1 MKFTSSL
8 KLKLIYVFR
17 INDTEHKG
25 CLKVGEATC
34 DNDNVFGLAPNSKAL
49 NESAK
54 KRINQYT
61 QTAGIAYDL
70 LYTELT
76 IYNSKHGLCSFN
88 DKEVHSV
95 LERSGIKKK
104 IFDTENKA
112 NEWFITDLETV
123 KQAISAVKAGRES
136 LSSAEISQDRNPI
149 VFRPEQREAI
159 EKTKKQF
166 KKGNQM
172 LWNAK
177 MRFGKTLSALQVV
190 KDMDFSRTLIL
201 THRPVVDSGW
211 FEDFG
216 KIFYDSRDFAY
227 GSKNNGDSHTSLETR
242 AKQGQC
248 KYVYFA
254 SMQDLRGSELVG
266 GNFDKNNEVFAT
278 AWDCIIVD
286 EAHEG
291 TQTELGKAVMQELT
305 KDKTKILR
313 LSGTPFNLLDDF
325 KEDEIYTWDYVMEQ
339 RAKASW
345 DELHFGDPNP
355 YASLPTMNIYTYDLG
370 RLLNEFVDEDVAFNF
385 REFFRVNDSGTF
397 VHDKDVSAF
406 LNLITKEDKES
417 CYPFANEEYCNIFR
431 HTLWMLPGVKEA
443 RAMSAMLQTHPVFQ
457 HFKVVNVA
465 GDGDEDEESKDALV
479 AVEEAIGKDP
489 DATRTITLSCGRLTT
504 GVSVKAWT
512 AVFMLSGSYNT
523 AASSYM
529 QTIFRVQTPATINGR
544 VKEQCYVFDFAPDR
558 TLKVIAETAKISSK
572 AGKTSGNDRKIMGEF
587 LNFCP
592 IISIE
597 GSKMNQ
603 FDVPK
608 MLEQL
613 KKVYVERVVRNGFE
627 DRSLYNDELMKL
639 NDLELQ
645 EFDDLKKIIGQT
657 KAMPKT
663 NQVDI
668 NNQGLTDEQYEE
680 LESLEKKSKKRGKEK
695 QPLTEEEKQ
704 RLEELK
710 KKKNNREAAI
720 SILRGISIRMP
731 LLIYGAE
738 LKDESQE
745 ITIDNFASLIDPQS
759 WEEFM
764 PKGVTKQK
772 FNSIK
777 KYYDPEIF
785 CAAGKRIRA
794 MARAADKLSVEER
807 IERITD
813 IFSTFRNPDKET
825 VLTPWRVVNMHLGD
839 CLGGYNFFE
848 KGYETILSEPRFIDK
863 GEVSANVFAEDSHI
877 LEINSKSGLY
887 PLYMAYSIYRTR
899 VKNSLFSV
907 SSIEDEQRIWDKVVA
922 ENIFVIC
929 KTPMAKS
936 ITKRTL
942 IGFRRAK
949 VNTRYFEDL
958 INQIKNKP
966 EHFIKQVDKFVSERT
981 GIKNMKFNAIVGNP
995 PYQEEGENTRKAP
1008 IYHLFYDVAFKLAP
1022 IVTLITPGRFLF
1034 KAGQTPMEWMEKMLS
1049 DTHFKVIRYFQ
1060 KSNIIFPNVDIKGG
1074 VAIGLRDVN
1083 REFGAIKFFSEFP
1096 ELVSILSKVS
1106 HHVSFVSGEFAEM
1119 VSSQGIYR
1127 FSEYALTNIPRIS
1140 QIQGKGT
1147 AAKITSNAF
1156 ENLPEIFVQSEQEC
1170 GNNGVRIMG
1179 RVKGSRQIRWINSQY
1194 LQTCEYLNYYNVF
1207 VPEANG
1213 TGAIGEVLS
1222 TPVIGVPVIGVPVI
1236 GHTDTFLSI
1245 GKFASAEE
1253 ASACLKY
1260 VKSKFA
1266 RCLLGTLK
1274 ATQHNPK
1281 DAWTNVPMQDFT
1293 SNSDID
1299 WSKSIPGIDMQL
1311 YAKYEL
1317 SDEEISF
1324 IESMIKPM

>member
-17 INDTEHKG
+17 INDAAHRG

-34 DNDNVFGLAPNSKAL
+34 DNDNVFGFAPNSKAL

-76 IYNSKHGLCSFN
+76 IYCNQNKELCSFN

-95 LERSGIKKK
+95 LERSGIRKK
-104 IFDTENKA
+104 IFDTEHKA
-112 NEWFITDLETV
+112 NEWFVTDLETV
-123 KQAISAVKAGRES
+123 KRAIAAVKEGRES
-136 LSSAEISQDRNPI
+136 LYSAEVSHGQTPI

-166 KKGNQM
+166 KKSNQM

-216 KIFYDSRDFAY
+216 KIFYDSPDFAY
-227 GSKNNGDSHTSLETR
+227 GSKNNGDSHASLEVR
-242 AKQGQC
+242 AKQGKC
-248 KYVYFA
+248 RYVYFA

-305 KDKTKILR
+305 KANTKILR

-339 RAKASW
+339 RAKTSW
-345 DELHFGDPNP
+345 DLTHFGDPNP

-370 RLLNEFVDEDVAFNF
+370 RLLHEFVDEDVAFNF
-385 REFFRVNDSGTF
+385 REFFRVNEAGNF
-397 VHDKDVSAF
+397 IHEKDVSAF
-406 LNLITKEDKES
+406 LNLLTEEDKDS
-417 CYPFANEEYCNIFR
+417 CYPFANEEYRNIFR

-443 RAMSAMLQTHPVFQ
+443 RAMSALLQSHPVFQ

-465 GDGDEDEESKDALV
+465 GNGDEDEESKDALA

-512 AVFMLSGSYNT
+512 GVFMLSGSYNT

-597 GSKMNQ
+597 GSKMSQ

-613 KKVYVERVVRNGFE
+613 KRVYVERVVRNGFE

-680 LESLEKKSKKRGKEK
+680 LEYLEKKSKKRGKDK
-695 QPLTEEEKQ
+695 QPLTEEEKK

-738 LKDESQE
+738 LSDESQD

-764 PKGVTKQK
+764 PKGVTRQK

-794 MARAADKLSVEER
+794 MASAADKLSVEER

-848 KGYETILSEPRFIDK
+848 KGYETTLSEPRFIDR
-863 GEVSANVFAEDSHI
+863 GEVTANVFAPDSRI

-942 IGFRRAK
+942 IGFRKAK

-966 EHFIKQVDKFVSERT
+966 ENFVAKVAKGKSYWKA
-981 GIKNMKFNAIVGNP
+981 IDNDNMKFSTIVGNP
-995 PYQEEGENTRKAP
+995 PYQVMDGGTDRGAIP
-1008 IYHLFYDVAFKLAP
+1008 VYHHFMNISKRIRPNYISMIMPARWYAG
-1022 IVTLITPGRFLF
+1022 GRGLDEFRSE
-1034 KAGQTPMEWMEKMLS
+1034 MIS
-1049 DTHFKVIRYFQ
+1049 DTHLSRLHDYELSKDL
-1060 KSNIIFPNVDIKGG
+1060 FPTVDIAGG
-1074 VAIGLRDVN
+1074 LCTFLWDSNYNGPCMVTN
-1083 REFGAIKFFSEFP
+1083 YNAIKDIKIKRYLNQFDTLIRSNAA
-1096 ELVSILSKVS
+1096 VSILEKIISISTSYLKDSVLSINPFGFRTYFRGKDNGDIKILTSKGWSKVDRT
-1106 HHVSFVSGEFAEM
+1106 EITK
-1119 VSSQGIYR
+1119 GI
-1127 FSEYALTNIPRIS
+1127 EYID
-1140 QIQGKGT
+1140 QY
-1147 AAKITSNAF
+1147 KI
-1156 ENLPEIFVQSEQEC
+1156 IV
-1170 GNNGVRIMG
+1170 G
-1179 RVKGSRQIRWINSQY
+1179 R
-1194 LQTCEYLNYYNVF
+1194 F
-1207 VPEANG
+1207 VPSNG
-1213 TGAIGEVLS
+1213 EMSVKPGDGYRVLTEPQILSPAEINTETYIDTAVFS
-1222 TPVIGVPVIGVPVI
+1222 T
-1236 GHTDTFLSI
+1236 L
-1245 GKFASAEE
+1245 EE
-1253 ASACLKY
+1253 ATNYKKY
-1260 VKSKFA
+1260 LLSKFA
-1266 RCLLGTLK
+1266 RFLLRQGITSV
-1274 ATQHNPK
+1274 
-1281 DAWTNVPMQDFT
+1281 NVTRECFAFVPQQDFT
-1293 SNSDID
+1293 SSSDID
-1299 WSKSIPGIDMQL
+1299 WNNSIAKIDLQL
-1311 YAKYEL
+1311 YSKYHL
-1317 SDEEISF
+1317 TNEEISF

>member
-17 INDTEHKG
+17 INDAAHRG

-34 DNDNVFGLAPNSKAL
+34 DNDNVFGLAPNNKAL

-61 QTAGIAYDL
+61 QTAGIVYDL

-76 IYNSKHGLCSFN
+76 IYNSRKGLCSFN

-95 LERSGIKKK
+95 LERSGIRKKL
-104 IFDTENKA
+104 FDTENKA

-123 KQAISAVKAGRES
+123 KRAITAVKEGRES
-136 LSSAEISQDRNPI
+136 LSSAEVSHDQTPI

-166 KKGNQM
+166 KKSNQM

-216 KIFYDSRDFAY
+216 KIFYDSPDFAY
-227 GSKNNGDSHTSLETR
+227 GSKNNGDSHASLEVR
-242 AKQGQC
+242 AKQGKC
-248 KYVYFA
+248 RYVYFA

-305 KDKTKILR
+305 KANTKILR

-339 RAKASW
+339 RAKTSW
-345 DELHFGDPNP
+345 DLTHFGDPNP

-370 RLLNEFVDEDVAFNF
+370 RLLHEFVDEDVAFNF
-385 REFFRVNDSGTF
+385 REFFRVNEAGNF
-397 VHDKDVSAF
+397 IHEKDVSAF
-406 LNLITKEDKES
+406 LNLLTEEDKDS
-417 CYPFANEEYCNIFR
+417 CYPFANEEYRNIFR

-443 RAMSAMLQTHPVFQ
+443 RAMSALLQSHPVFQ

-465 GDGDEDEESKDALV
+465 GNGDEDEESKDALA

-512 AVFMLSGSYNT
+512 GVFMLSGSYNT

-529 QTIFRVQTPATINGR
+529 QTIFRVQMPATINGR

-572 AGKTSGNDRKIMGEF
+572 AGKISGNDRKIMGEF

-597 GSKMNQ
+597 GSKMSQ

-613 KKVYVERVVRNGFE
+613 KRVYVERVVRNGFE

-680 LESLEKKSKKRGKEK
+680 LEYLEKKSKKRGKDK
-695 QPLTEEEKQ
+695 QPLTEEEKK

-738 LKDESQE
+738 LSDESQD

-848 KGYETILSEPRFIDK
+848 KGYETTLSEPRFIDH
-863 GEVSANVFAEDSHI
+863 GEVTANVFAPDSRI

-887 PLYMAYSIYRTR
+887 PLYMAYSIYRAR
-899 VKNSLFSV
+899 VKNPLFSV

-942 IGFRRAK
+942 IGFRKAK
-949 VNTRYFEDL
+949 INTRYFEDL

-966 EHFIKQVDKFVSERT
+966 EHFIKQVDKFITDRT
-981 GIKNMKFNAIVGNP
+981 GIKNMKINAIVGNP
-995 PYQEEGENTRKAP
+995 PYQIMDGGAGVSAKPVYNLFIEIAKQIAP
-1008 IYHLFYDVAFKLAP
+1008 NYISMIMPSRWF
-1022 IVTLITPGRFLF
+1022 
-1034 KAGQTPMEWMEKMLS
+1034 AGGKGLDSFRESMLS
-1049 DTHFKVIRYFQ
+1049 DKRISHIFDYVNAKDCFPTASIGGGVNYILWDVNYKGNCSITTIQGTQRDMEQRPLDQFSVFIRYNSAIHIVHKCQSDNSFASIVNSRNPFGLS
-1060 KSNIIFPNVDIKGG
+1060 SNIRGEKTGEIRLITSAGISWLPKS
-1074 VAIGLRDVN
+1074 AIDYTNHL
-1083 REFGAIKFFSEFP
+1083 
-1096 ELVSILSKVS
+1096 LSKYKILMSKVTAE
-1106 HHVSFVSGEFAEM
+1106 HAGEPDKKGQFKIISRTEIIGPNDVCTDSYLIVGASESKLVVENEYKYIQTRFLRFLLM
-1119 VSSQGIYR
+1119 LSVSSINLS
-1127 FSEYALTNIPRIS
+1127 SEKFQFIP
-1140 QIQGKGT
+1140 
-1147 AAKITSNAF
+1147 
-1156 ENLPEIFVQSEQEC
+1156 L
-1170 GNNGVRIMG
+1170 
-1179 RVKGSRQIRWINSQY
+1179 
-1194 LQTCEYLNYYNVF
+1194 
-1207 VPEANG
+1207 
-1213 TGAIGEVLS
+1213 
-1222 TPVIGVPVIGVPVI
+1222 
-1236 GHTDTFLSI
+1236 
-1245 GKFASAEE
+1245 
-1253 ASACLKY
+1253 
-1260 VKSKFA
+1260 
-1266 RCLLGTLK
+1266 
-1274 ATQHNPK
+1274 
-1281 DAWTNVPMQDFT
+1281 QDFT
-1293 SNSDID
+1293 SNSDIN
-1299 WSKSIPGIDMQL
+1299 WSRSISEIDTQL
-1311 YAKYEL
+1311 YAKYGL
-1317 SDEEISF
+1317 SEDEISF

>member
-17 INDTEHKG
+17 INDAAHRG

-34 DNDNVFGLAPNSKAL
+34 DNDNVFDLAPNSKAL

-61 QTAGIAYDL
+61 QTAGIVYDL

-76 IYNSKHGLCSFN
+76 IYNSRKGLCSFN

-123 KQAISAVKAGRES
+123 KRAITAVKEGRES
-136 LSSAEISQDRNPI
+136 LSSAEISHDQTPI

-166 KKGNQM
+166 KKSNQM

-216 KIFYDSRDFAY
+216 KIFYDSPDFAY
-227 GSKNNGDSHTSLETR
+227 GSKNNGDSHASLEVR
-242 AKQGQC
+242 AKQGKC
-248 KYVYFA
+248 RYVYFA

-305 KDKTKILR
+305 KANTKILR

-339 RAKASW
+339 RAKTSW
-345 DELHFGDPNP
+345 DLTHFGDPNP

-370 RLLNEFVDEDVAFNF
+370 RLLHEFVDEDVAFNF
-385 REFFRVNDSGTF
+385 REFFRVNEAGNF
-397 VHDKDVSAF
+397 IHEKDVSAF
-406 LNLITKEDKES
+406 LNLLTEEDKDS
-417 CYPFANEEYCNIFR
+417 CYPFANEEYRNIFR

-443 RAMSAMLQTHPVFQ
+443 RAMSALLQSHPVFQ

-465 GDGDEDEESKDALV
+465 GNGDEDEESKDALA

-512 AVFMLSGSYNT
+512 GVFMLSGSYNT

-597 GSKMNQ
+597 GSKMSQ

-613 KKVYVERVVRNGFE
+613 KRVYVERVVRNGFE

-680 LESLEKKSKKRGKEK
+680 LDDLEKKSKKRGKDK
-695 QPLTEEEKQ
+695 QPLTEEEKK

-738 LKDESQE
+738 LSDENQE

-794 MARAADKLSVEER
+794 MARAADKLRVEER

-839 CLGGYNFFE
+839 CLGGYNFYE
-848 KGYETILSEPRFIDK
+848 KGYDTTLSEPRFIDH
-863 GEVSANVFAEDSHI
+863 GEVTANVFTEDSHI

-907 SSIEDEQRIWDKVVA
+907 TNIEEEQRIWDKVVA

-942 IGFRRAK
+942 IGFRKAK

-981 GIKNMKFNAIVGNP
+981 GIKNMKNMKFNAIVGNP
-995 PYQEEGENTRKAP
+995 PYQVMNDGAGASASPVYNFFVDISKRLSPKHMSLIMPARWFAGGRGVDEFRKTM
-1008 IYHLFYDVAFKLAP
+1008 LADKQLS
-1022 IVTLITPGRFLF
+1022 LIH
-1034 KAGQTPMEWMEKMLS
+1034 
-1049 DTHFKVIRYFQ
+1049 DYFDARACF
-1060 KSNIIFPNVDIKGG
+1060 SNVEIKGG
-1074 VAIGLRDVN
+1074 IMYFRWDKGYYGNCHVVSHTPNGTVSIADRPLVMTGMDSFIRHNEAVSIVEKVRKKTMATFDSIVSSRDPFGLDIRATGTYIQVKPKFSLSRNKVTDVAYYYFGWRKDGVGYLDIDKVNEGLSLIEKPKLFIPCAWGNGRIGEDRLKPFIPEHRSVCFETYLMVGPFDTWAEVEN
-1083 REFGAIKFFSEFP
+1083 AEKYINTKFFHL
-1096 ELVSILSKVS
+1096 LVAPLK
-1106 HHVSFVSGEFAEM
+1106 
-1119 VSSQGIYR
+1119 
-1127 FSEYALTNIPRIS
+1127 IS
-1140 QIQGKGT
+1140 Q
-1147 AAKITSNAF
+1147 
-1156 ENLPEIFVQSEQEC
+1156 
-1170 GNNGVRIMG
+1170 
-1179 RVKGSRQIRWINSQY
+1179 
-1194 LQTCEYLNYYNVF
+1194 
-1207 VPEANG
+1207 
-1213 TGAIGEVLS
+1213 
-1222 TPVIGVPVIGVPVI
+1222 
-1236 GHTDTFLSI
+1236 H
-1245 GKFASAEE
+1245 
-1253 ASACLKY
+1253 
-1260 VKSKFA
+1260 
-1266 RCLLGTLK
+1266 
-1274 ATQHNPK
+1274 ATQSVYRL
-1281 DAWTNVPMQDFT
+1281 VPLQNFT
-1293 SNSDID
+1293 SSSDID
-1299 WSKSIPGIDMQL
+1299 WNKAITEIDQQL
-1311 YAKYEL
+1311 YIKYSL
-1317 SDEEISF
+1317 TDEEIAF